1 MLEGAGSGAAFPVV
15 PASVRG
21 DEEDDQAMTAGSPTG
36 RGSSTAGHG
45 SEGGPAPVQPDTI
58 RRLQAGVAPAMA
70 LLAGMQLRVFT
81 RLDAGPATARE
92 LATALDVDPG
102 RLPRLLRALVAIGLL
117 EETDGRFRNT
127 AEAAA
132 FLVEG
137 RPSHLGGQELL
148 AQLWHADLQTAQSIR
163 SGQPAAMHD
172 FAGASDEAMLAMLR
186 GMHPLAVA
194 AGQDLARRL
203 DLTGVRSV
211 IDIGGGSGGLAAA
224 LCALE
229 PERRATLFEL
239 PRNARL
245 AAALLQATPGGARVT
260 IEAGDILAAPPSGSY
275 DLAVLRAL
283 VQVLGPD
290 EAGLAIR
297 HAAAAVRPGGTVVII
312 GGGIL
317 DDDRQGPP
325 SAVLLD
331 LTLMNLYP
339 AGAAYTEAEHAAW
352 LASAGC
358 HDLRRIVLPTGSSI
372 IVARKAPQKHAP
384 SEA

>member
-1 MLEGAGSGAAFPVV
+1 MTADPQAGQGVGAGDRGRDAVSPPV
-15 PASVRG
+15 R
-21 DEEDDQAMTAGSPTG
+21 
-36 RGSSTAGHG
+36 
-45 SEGGPAPVQPDTI
+45 PDTI
-58 RRLQAGVAPAMA
+58 RRLQAGVAPALA
-70 LLAGMQLRVFT
+70 LLAGMELRVFT
-81 RLDAGPATARE
+81 RLDAGPATSAE
-92 LATALDVDPG
+92 LGASLGVDPE
-102 RLPRLLRALVAIGLL
+102 RLARLLRALAVTGLI
-117 EETDGRFRNT
+117 EIEDGRFRNS
-127 AEAAA
+127 AEAAI

-137 RPSHLGGQELL
+137 RPDHIGGQELL
-148 AQLWHADLQTAQSIR
+148 GQLWHADLHTAQSIR
-163 SGQPAAMHD
+163 SGRPAALHD
-172 FAGASDEAMLAMLR
+172 FAGASDDAMLAMMR

-203 DLTGVRSV
+203 DLAKVQSV

-229 PERRATLFEL
+229 PARRGTLFEL

-245 AAALLQATPGGARVT
+245 AAALLQATPGGERVA
-260 IEAGDILAAPPSGSY
+260 IEAGDILAGPPPGSY

-290 EAGLAIR
+290 EAERAIR
-297 HAAAAVRPGGTVVII
+297 HAAAAVRPGGAVVII

-339 AGAAYTEAEHAAW
+339 AGAAYTEAEHATW
-352 LASAGC
+352 LLGAGC

-372 IVARKAPQKHAP
+372 ILARKAS

>member
-1 MLEGAGSGAAFPVV
+1 
-15 PASVRG
+15 
-21 DEEDDQAMTAGSPTG
+21 MTADSATG
-36 RGSSTAGHG
+36 TGSSTAGQGPDTG
-45 SEGGPAPVQPDTI
+45 SAPVQPDTI

-92 LATALDVDPG
+92 LAAALEVDPG
-102 RLPRLLRALVAIGLL
+102 RLARLLRALVATGLL
-117 EETDGRFRNT
+117 DEADGRFRNT

-137 RPSHLGGQELL
+137 RPGHLGGQELL
-148 AQLWHADLQTAQSIR
+148 AQLWHADLHTARSIR

-172 FAGASDEAMLAMLR
+172 FAEASDEAMLAMLR

-194 AGQDLARRL
+194 AGRDLAGRI
-203 DLTGVRSV
+203 DLSGVRSL
-211 IDIGGGSGGLAAA
+211 IDVGGGSGGLAAA
-224 LCALE
+224 LCAME
-229 PERRATLFEL
+229 PGRHATLLEL

-245 AAALLQATPGGARVT
+245 ASGLLQGTPGGERVT
-260 IEAGDILAAPPSGSY
+260 ILAGDILAGPPPGSY

-283 VQVLGPD
+283 VQVLGPE

-317 DDDRQGPP
+317 DDDRRGPP
-325 SAVLLD
+325 SALLLD

-352 LASAGC
+352 LAGAGC
-358 HDLRRIVLPTGSSI
+358 RDVRRVMLPTGSSI
-372 IVARKAPQKHAP
+372 ILASKPP

>member
-1 MLEGAGSGAAFPVV
+1 MTGSRTDEGRDAEAGPMASDGA
-15 PASVRG
+15 
-21 DEEDDQAMTAGSPTG
+21 
-36 RGSSTAGHG
+36 
-45 SEGGPAPVQPDTI
+45 APVQPDRI
-58 RRLQAGVAPAMA
+58 RRLLAGVGPAFA
-70 LLAGMQLRVFT
+70 LLAGMELQVFT
-81 RLDAGPATARE
+81 QLAGGPASTEA
-92 LATALDVDPG
+92 LAAGLGLEPG
-102 RLPRLLRALVAIGLL
+102 RLARLLRALVAIGLL
-117 EETDGRFRNT
+117 EEAGGRFRNT
-127 AEAAA
+127 PEAAA
-132 FLVEG
+132 FLVEE
-137 RPSHLGGQELL
+137 RPGHLGGQELL
-148 AQLWHADLQTAQSIR
+148 AQLWHADLHTARSIR
-163 SGQPAAMHD
+163 SGRPAAMHD
-172 FAGASDEAMLAMLR
+172 FAEASDEAMLAMLR

-194 AGQDLARRL
+194 AGQELARRL
-203 DLTGVRSV
+203 DLTEVRSV

-229 PERRATLFEL
+229 PERRATLLEL

-245 AAALLQATPGGARVT
+245 ASALLQATPGGERVT
-260 IEAGDILAAPPSGSY
+260 ILAGDILAGPPPGSY

-317 DDDRQGPP
+317 DDDRRGPP

-352 LASAGC
+352 LAGAGC
-358 HDLRRIVLPTGSSI
+358 QDLRRIVLPTGSSI
-372 IVARKAPQKHAP
+372 IVAEKTG

>member
-1 MLEGAGSGAAFPVV
+1 MLEGASGGAASPVV
-15 PASVRG
+15 PETVRG
-21 DEEDDQAMTAGSPTG
+21 DDEDDQAMTAGSPAGTD
-36 RGSSTAGHG
+36 SSTAGHRSDIG
-45 SEGGPAPVQPDTI
+45 SAPVQPDTI

-92 LATALDVDPG
+92 LAAALDADPG
-102 RLPRLLRALVAIGLL
+102 RLARLLRALVVTGLL
-117 EETDGRFRNT
+117 EEANGRFRNA

-137 RPSHLGGQELL
+137 RPGHLGGQELL
-148 AQLWHADLQTAQSIR
+148 AQLWHADLQTARSIR

-172 FAGASDEAMLAMLR
+172 FAGAPDEAMLAMLR
-186 GMHPLAVA
+186 GMHPLSVA

-203 DLTGVRSV
+203 DLAEVRSM

-224 LCALE
+224 LCVLE
-229 PERRATLFEL
+229 PERRAILFEL

-245 AAALLQATPGGARVT
+245 AAALLQETPGGERVT
-260 IEAGDILAAPPSGSY
+260 TLAGDILAGPPPGSY

-317 DDDRQGPP
+317 DNDRRGPP

-339 AGAAYTEAEHAAW
+339 AGAAYTEGEHAAW

-358 HDLRRIVLPTGSSI
+358 QDVRRIVLPTGSSI
-372 IVARKAPQKHAP
+372 IVARKDSSGA
-384 SEA
+384 